1 MSGRKEYKMEKYQ
14 YHPELKGPGF
24 GVDITNDGPLMR
36 LFICWNTLV
45 NNILCSGWNAPKGVK
60 KSRVAIQ
67 VRDSAEITAWL
78 LEPEGNSGRLPVMLY
93 CHGGAFFMPIMPSSL
108 ALAAHYVQKL
118 GCRVVMPQYR
128 LTPKHPYPTPLD
140 DCCDT
145 LDCLIRQ
152 ADAWKLDPDQLII
165 YGESA
170 GGCLAAEV
178 MHRCRDNVLAK
189 PVGQMLIYPVTDCSG
204 DYPSLTKYQFA
215 SWSQKA
221 NETMWKLY
229 LPRFWVGETG
239 DAVPMERE
247 NFKNFPL
254 TYIEAAEID
263 TLCDQ
268 GIAYAEKM
276 RQSGVKVL
284 SETVPG
290 AYHGFDGEMDSPLV
304 QRVLAR
310 RVEVLRQMLR
320 R

>member
-1 MSGRKEYKMEKYQ
+1 MGKYQ
-14 YHPELKGPGF
+14 YHSELRGPGF

-36 LFICWNTLV
+36 LFIRWNTLV
-45 NNILCSGWNAPKGVK
+45 NNILCNGWTAPKGVK

-67 VRDSAEITAWL
+67 VRGDAKINAWL
-78 LEPEGNSGRLPVMLY
+78 LEPEGNSDRLPGILY

-118 GCRVVMPQYR
+118 GCRVIMPQYR
-128 LTPKHPYPTPLD
+128 LTPKHSYPTPLD
-140 DCCDT
+140 DCYDT
-145 LDCLIRQ
+145 LACLIRQ
-152 ADAWKLDPDQLII
+152 AEAWKLDLDQLII

-178 MHRCRDNVLAK
+178 MHRCRDNALAK
-189 PVGQMLIYPVTDCSG
+189 PVGQMLIYPVTDCFG
-204 DYPSLTKYQFA
+204 NYPSLTEYQFA
-215 SWSQKA
+215 AWSQKA

-229 LPRFWVGETG
+229 LPFTLVEEMG

-247 NFKNFPL
+247 NFQSLPL
-254 TYIEAAEID
+254 TYVEAAEID
-263 TLCDQ
+263 ILCDQ

-276 RQSGVKVL
+276 RQSGVEVL

-304 QRVLAR
+304 RRVLAR
-310 RVEVLRQMLR
+310 RVEVLRQMLCR
-320 R
+320 